1 MPKKQNPEVNQD
13 ETVSEVE
20 VVESEVIIDGTE
32 VEVEA
37 GDSDSD
43 TEANDSEA
51 GEAKAGRKHG
61 RDEEPRSAK
70 ALEEEGDIAADYLE
84 ELLDIFDLDGDIDID
99 VRQGRAYL
107 AISSED
113 PKSNLSLI
121 AEPET
126 VEALQELTRLAVQ
139 VKTNSFSRLILD
151 VGGSRQKRADDLGR
165 IVNRIIE
172 KVKDQGE
179 AVHMKPMSSYER
191 KIVHDLVSAAGL
203 ISESEGE
210 GKERHIVVKPA

>member
-1 MPKKQNPEVNQD
+1 MTKKEKDVVEAAAETVEVGEDAPEVLEAD
-13 ETVSEVE
+13 DVE
-20 VVESEVIIDGTE
+20 VDAEVNEGGAD
-32 VEVEA
+32 
-37 GDSDSD
+37 
-43 TEANDSEA
+43 
-51 GEAKAGRKHG
+51 R
-61 RDEEPRSAK
+61 EPRSAA

-113 PKSNLSLI
+113 PKSNLSLV

-151 VGGSRQKRADDLGR
+151 VGGSRQKRVDDLTR
-165 IVNRIIE
+165 IVNRIID
-172 KVKDQGE
+172 KVNDLGE

-191 KIVHDLVSAAGL
+191 KIVHDLVSGAGL
-203 ISESEGE
+203 VSESEGE
-210 GKERHIVVKPA
+210 GRDRHIVVKPAN